1 MGRNMNPVGNPDRI
15 ISNRVKKWV
24 TIFGILAGISLLF
37 WFIPTAPSGAANP
50 IGGEKKP
57 ILSPDMFKGK
67 TAYTYQ
73 IAKEIPK
80 VLDNIYCYC
89 NCQMHSGHK
98 SLLSCY
104 TDKHAAFCDICMN
117 QAIRAYEL
125 YKQDKDIMTI
135 KTTEDKEFGGKR

>member
-1 MGRNMNPVGNPDRI
+1 M
-15 ISNRVKKWV
+15 KKWAMLAS
-24 TIFGILAGISLLF
+24 IIIGIGLVF
-37 WFIPTAPSGAANP
+37 WFIPTASSDAKDAL
-50 IGGEKKP
+50 GGEKRQL
-57 ILSPDMFKGK
+57 LSPDLFKGK

-73 IAKEIPK
+73 IAKEIPD

-104 TDKHAAFCDICMN
+104 TDKHAAFCDICQN

-125 YKQDKDIMTI
+125 YKEGKDIMTI
-135 KTTEDKEFGGKR
+135 KRMEDKEFGK

>member
-1 MGRNMNPVGNPDRI
+1 MKQRFI
-15 ISNRVKKWV
+15 IYVV
-24 TIFGILAGISLLF
+24 IAAGIAFLL
-37 WFIPTAPSGAANP
+37 WFVPTAPSVAASA
-50 IGGEKKP
+50 IGGEKRSVLP
-57 ILSPDMFKGK
+57 SELFKGR

-73 IAKEIPK
+73 IAKEIPDI
-80 VLDNIYCYC
+80 LDSIYCYC

-125 YKQDKDIMTI
+125 YKEGKDIMTI
-135 KTTEDKEFGGKR
+135 KRIEDSEFGKKR